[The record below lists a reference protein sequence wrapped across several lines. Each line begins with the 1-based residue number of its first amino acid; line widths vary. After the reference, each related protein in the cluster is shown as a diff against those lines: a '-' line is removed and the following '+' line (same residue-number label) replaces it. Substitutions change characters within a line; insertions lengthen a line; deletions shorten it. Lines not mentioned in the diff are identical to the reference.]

1 MRDNGFLGHVTNFLN
16 FSFIH
21 IEINMI
27 AINNI
32 KDDHIF
38 MSSNAIKTYNDLLT
52 LLSDIRTKY
61 FVNVW
66 IKMLTH

>member
-1 MRDNGFLGHVTNFLN
+1 MGFWVMSQILKTF
-16 FSFIH
+16 FIH

-38 MSSNAIKTYNDLLT
+38 MASNAIKTYNDLLT
-52 LLSDIRTKY
+52 LLSDLRTQS
-61 FVNVW
+61 
-66 IKMLTH
+66 IL